1 MSFIVIPASV
11 RRLSSDCIQLSWAT
25 GQRYHG
31 IVRGRRG
38 GRVGFF
44 AVESVVVKTEIA
56 EDYVLKGNEWA
67 KSYYL
72 QKKSRRK

>member
-1 MSFIVIPASV
+1 M
-11 RRLSSDCIQLSWAT
+11 
-25 GQRYHG
+25 
-31 IVRGRRG
+31 
-38 GRVGFF
+38 GFF